1 MPIRRLVACLMAAA
15 LLLLSGAAE
24 AKTYPPLFGT
34 KEIGSN
40 NWNFKKGVVPDW
52 RQMLGRWKGGAPCET
67 NICSSKSWASLVAQV
82 KGAGDPMAQIK
93 AANAL
98 MNQKPYIEDQPN
110 WGKSEFWATS
120 YEFLKKSGDCEDY
133 SITKYMLLKEAGIP
147 VENMRIFSVRVRGA
161 SAASG
166 MRSGRLSG
174 QQGLGARQPHQI
186 GAGRQ
191 PDQARVPA
199 GHVAEREPVV
209 VSPAEQVT
217 ARCAR
222 MSSFLR
228 RQPPTPARRRPRR
241 RTFVR
246 WLGGGGYLKALL

>member
-1 MPIRRLVACLMAAA
+1 MPIHRLVACLMAAA
-15 LLLLSGAAE
+15 LLLISGAAE

-98 MNQKPYIEDQPN
+98 MNAKPYIEDQPN

-120 YEFLKKSGDCEDY
+120 YEFLKKSGDCEDF
-133 SITKYMLLKEAGIP
+133 SIAKYMLLKAAGMP
-147 VENMRIFSVRVRGA
+147 VDNMRIVAVRI
-161 SAASG
+161 
-166 MRSGRLSG
+166 RS
-174 QQGLGARQPHQI
+174 
-186 GAGRQ
+186 
-191 PDQARVPA
+191 
-199 GHVAEREPVV
+199 
-209 VSPAEQVT
+209 
-217 ARCAR
+217 
-222 MSSFLR
+222 
-228 RQPPTPARRRPRR
+228 
-241 RTFVR
+241 
-246 WLGGGGYLKALL
+246 LGGIGHAILVVYQGDKALVLDNRVAPVMDEKLVRREFQPALSVNENSWWVHLPGK